1 MRLGHA
7 GAGVHGLLRSVEGH
21 GFNRLALLLAL
32 GTVREHGFD
41 AALPCIL
48 QLGQIKRLAGGHER
62 ILLGGFADLA
72 DFHQVGHGRNLRV
85 VGKLDDEGA
94 IGRSKQVV
102 HGNAVVQLHADLV
115 ADSHL
120 EDSLGGGTVARR
132 GHGQR
137 IAEIGELLDCGEHLQ
152 QRILVRGETVG
163 MITRGDADHTVTG
176 TLELRG
182 GGALHIAH
190 RHGEGDQGRRNV
202 QLFERAGHGVLAA
215 DRARAQIHLG
225 HQAPSTAAIGLP
237 QRSGSSRSFSKY
249 SWKLRYAFSCSKPAA
264 TSFESDSTTDR

>member
-41 AALPCIL
+41 AALPRVL

-94 IGRSKQVV
+94 IGRSKQVI

-115 ADSHL
+115 ADRHL
-120 EDSLGGGTVARR
+120 EDRLGGGAVARS
-132 GHGQR
+132 GHGQSV
-137 IAEIGELLDCGEHLQ
+137 AEIGELLNRGEHLQ

-190 RHGEGDQGRRNV
+190 GHGEGDKGRRDV
-202 QLFERAGHGVLAA
+202 KLLERAGHGVLAA
-215 DRARAQIHLG
+215 NRAGAQIHLSHQSAQHGG
-225 HQAPSTAAIGLP
+225 HRLAPPFRLVTQFLEILLEA
-237 QRSGSSRSFSKY
+237 
-249 SWKLRYAFSCSKPAA
+249 
-264 TSFESDSTTDR
+264 

>member
-41 AALPCIL
+41 AALPRVL

-72 DFHQVGHGRNLRV
+72 DFHQVGHGRNLRI

-94 IGRSKQVV
+94 IGRSKQVI

-115 ADSHL
+115 ADRHL
-120 EDSLGGGTVARR
+120 EDRLGGGAVARS
-132 GHGQR
+132 GHGQSV
-137 IAEIGELLDCGEHLQ
+137 AEIGELLNRGEHLQ

-190 RHGEGDQGRRNV
+190 GHGEGDKGRRDV
-202 QLFERAGHGVLAA
+202 KLLERTGHGVLAA
-215 DRARAQIHLG
+215 NRASA
-225 HQAPSTAAIGLP
+225 
-237 QRSGSSRSFSKY
+237 
-249 SWKLRYAFSCSKPAA
+249 
-264 TSFESDSTTDR
+264 